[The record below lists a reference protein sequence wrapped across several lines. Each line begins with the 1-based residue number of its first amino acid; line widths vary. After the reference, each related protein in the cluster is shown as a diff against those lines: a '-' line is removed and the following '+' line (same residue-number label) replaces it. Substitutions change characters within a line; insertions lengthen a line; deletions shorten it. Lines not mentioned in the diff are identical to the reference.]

1 MKHESLSY
9 IQEAVKKHEKEAA
22 VLSDHLAA
30 NPEVAYEE
38 FKSSRAMADLL
49 KQAGFQVT
57 YPFAGYDTA
66 FCGVLDNGDGPSVA
80 ILTEYDAL
88 PGIGHGCG
96 HNLHGSLSILTGLT
110 LMELK
115 EHFRGKVYVVGTPAE
130 EASGAKITMASDGIF
145 DEMDLA
151 VMMHSGPGGVC
162 MPNTD
167 SMSLRGCIIEFFGQT
182 AHAAA
187 CPWQGRSAL
196 AAARKFLDLVDARR
210 ECFTPDIRVNAVIL
224 DGGLVPNVIP
234 DYAKVKME
242 FRTSSMRRLEDV
254 DDIIRKC
261 ARGAA
266 IALDC
271 EVKLDFPYPDY
282 ADVVRDTPLENEI
295 SELLSE
301 LGFKVEP
308 VGPATGSSDVGNVS
322 YRCPTIQPQLAITD
336 ENCALHTT
344 EFCAATQTPAAHK
357 AMVKGAAAMTAL
369 ILRVFNDETFRRD
382 VRRSFEEELRGK

>member
-1 MKHESLSY
+1 
-9 IQEAVKKHEKEAA
+9 
-22 VLSDHLAA
+22 
-30 NPEVAYEE
+30 
-38 FKSSRAMADLL
+38 
-49 KQAGFQVT
+49 
-57 YPFAGYDTA
+57 
-66 FCGVLDNGDGPSVA
+66 
-80 ILTEYDAL
+80 
-88 PGIGHGCG
+88 
-96 HNLHGSLSILTGLT
+96 
-110 LMELK
+110 
-115 EHFRGKVYVVGTPAE
+115 
-130 EASGAKITMASDGIF
+130 MASDGIF

-196 AAARKFLDLVDARR
+196 AAARKFFDLVDARR

-282 ADVVRDTPLENEI
+282 ADVVRNTPLENEI

-301 LGFKVEP
+301 LGFISICS
-308 VGPATGSSDVGNVS
+308 TCFTS
-322 YRCPTIQPQLAITD
+322 L
-336 ENCALHTT
+336 L
-344 EFCAATQTPAAHK
+344 
-357 AMVKGAAAMTAL
+357 
-369 ILRVFNDETFRRD
+369 
-382 VRRSFEEELRGK
+382 

>member
-22 VLSDHLAA
+22 ALSDHLAA

-38 FKSSRAMADLL
+38 FNSSRAMADLL

-162 MPNTD
+162 MPKHRLHEP
-167 SMSLRGCIIEFFGQT
+167 SRLHHRI
-182 AHAAA
+182 
-187 CPWQGRSAL
+187 
-196 AAARKFLDLVDARR
+196 
-210 ECFTPDIRVNAVIL
+210 
-224 DGGLVPNVIP
+224 
-234 DYAKVKME
+234 
-242 FRTSSMRRLEDV
+242 FRTDRPCGSL
-254 DDIIRKC
+254 
-261 ARGAA
+261 
-266 IALDC
+266 
-271 EVKLDFPYPDY
+271 
-282 ADVVRDTPLENEI
+282 PLAGKKR
-295 SELLSE
+295 SC
-301 LGFKVEP
+301 
-308 VGPATGSSDVGNVS
+308 GS
-322 YRCPTIQPQLAITD
+322 P
-336 ENCALHTT
+336 
-344 EFCAATQTPAAHK
+344 
-357 AMVKGAAAMTAL
+357 
-369 ILRVFNDETFRRD
+369 
-382 VRRSFEEELRGK
+382 